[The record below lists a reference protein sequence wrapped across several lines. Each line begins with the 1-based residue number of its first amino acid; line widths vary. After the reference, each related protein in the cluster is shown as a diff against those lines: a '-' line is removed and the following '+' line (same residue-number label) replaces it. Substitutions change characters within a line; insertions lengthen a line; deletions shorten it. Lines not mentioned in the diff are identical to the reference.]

1 MIVNLMVDYVEE
13 LRHFWARALGIAGP
27 QWLILMAVA
36 DLEDD
41 SGVPDYAVANLLQ
54 VHASFVRTQ
63 SSTLEK
69 RGFLRRQL
77 IEDGKVMRFS
87 LTTRARKH
95 MDRFTRLS
103 NARSL

>member
-1 MIVNLMVDYVEE
+1 MIVDSMIDYVEE

-54 VHASFVRTQ
+54 VHASFVRTH

-69 RGFLRRQL
+69 KGFLRRQL
-77 IEDGKVMRFS
+77 KDGKVMRFS
-87 LTTRARKH
+87 LTDRARKH